1 MSAAGERAIG
11 SRRALAISVKTRPIA
26 GVRRARYW
34 PSARSPARSYPAR
47 AAFVTCRRSRRNWQ
61 TRWIQVSVAPSQN
74 TQNAAKQGC
83 SKSASD
89 ETLPPKS
96 SGATSG
102 PLAPNPRAGAL
113 ADLQRRQQEAIEA
126 GDLDLARALHG
137 MIGTLLVGP
146 TPTGGAVVDIATRQR
161 GR

>member
-1 MSAAGERAIG
+1 MIYIPSLSGSRTGTGERDHDPQEVG
-11 SRRALAISVKTRPIA
+11 PKLVQSSTRR
-26 GVRRARYW
+26 W
-34 PSARSPARSYPAR
+34 
-47 AAFVTCRRSRRNWQ
+47 RNWQ
-61 TRWIQVSVAPSQN
+61 TRWIQVSVAPSQD
-74 TQNAAKQGC
+74 TQTAAKQGR
-83 SKSASD
+83 SESAAD

-137 MIGTLLVGP
+137 MIGMLLGGP
-146 TPTGGAVVDIATRQR
+146 TSVSAEVVDIATRR
-161 GR
+161 RER